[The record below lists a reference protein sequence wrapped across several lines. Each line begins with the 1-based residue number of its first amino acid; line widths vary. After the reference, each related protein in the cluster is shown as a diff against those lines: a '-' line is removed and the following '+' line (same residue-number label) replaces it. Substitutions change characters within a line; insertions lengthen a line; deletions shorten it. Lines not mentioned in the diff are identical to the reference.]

1 MTGTGDGRRA
11 ALTLG
16 PLLFNWSA
24 AQRRDFYARIADE
37 APIDSVCLG
46 EVVCAKRAPFS
57 DPDLPEIARRLVDG
71 GKEVIYST
79 LALVMDDHDRA
90 LVAEIAN
97 ASDMLVEANDLGAIE
112 ILAGRTHV
120 IGPFVNVY
128 NEGALAWFAQR
139 GARRV
144 SLPVE
149 LPTAAIGALGPRA
162 GAVELEVTA
171 FGRLPL
177 AISARC
183 YHARARGLHK
193 DGCRY
198 VCDEDPDGL
207 SVETLD
213 GQGFLAVNGLQT
225 LSHGVAALTAEIAH
239 ASRCRHRQV
248 PALAAGGRHGSGR
261 TGLPGPSR
269 RPAGARRGRRPARR
283 AGPLCPNHRRLCQR
297 FKVALLAWDAGVGRL
312 AVLD

>member
-1 MTGTGDGRRA
+1 VTGTGDGRRA

-16 PLLFNWSA
+16 PLLFNWPA

-57 DPDLPEIARRLVDG
+57 DPDLPEIARRLADG

-149 LPTAAIGALGPRA
+149 LPAAAIGALGARA

-198 VCDEDPDGL
+198 VCDEDPGGL

-225 LSHGVAALTAEIAH
+225 LSHGVAALTAEIAPLR
-239 ASRCRHRQV
+239 ATGIDRFRLWPQAVDMVAVARAYRDLLDGWLG
-248 PALAAGGRHGSGR
+248 PEEAA
-261 TGLPGPSR
+261 
-269 RPAGARRGRRPARR
+269 
-283 AGPLCPNHRRLCQR
+283 
-297 FKVALLAWDAGVGRL
+297 GRL
-312 AVLD
+312 AGLVPFAPITAGFVGGSRSHSWHGTQRLAD